1 MASWNEKVTGTAVRG
16 ASRDHTRP
24 ENVQRIN
31 KTGRDK
37 ADDFR
42 RVCCFAIAASICV
55 AFDLFLPEPANL
67 IAASA
72 LYAFFSIWFALIES
86 LSAPLFLNPI
96 SAYLWVQ
103 SIGPGV
109 ASLYVSL
116 ASGGNPIYF
125 GDIPVAITTVADGHA
140 IMVAGAWAFYVGMKQ
155 FRPREASPSRTLRSP
170 RPAVLIFSGV
180 FGIFFVVFNE
190 VMTRYLGSALMTCY
204 FLPVAVF
211 CMVALNPPR
220 AIRSERLQLFVLC
233 MGTIVLF
240 IVSLGRDSKSAIMAT
255 LLPLA
260 WWIVEGRRYLLA
272 AVVFPV
278 LIGAYLFVL
287 APLVSLVR
295 ATAPVERATHSILSQ
310 DSDELLGYMTR
321 VVSIDPLYAAKASM
335 DNTALRLASPV
346 AAGVVYKMACD
357 QGFLGGADWGYILPG
372 LIPRAVW
379 RDKPTIAQGYAFTAT
394 LGWAADADSATTS
407 TGETAAGEL
416 FWNFGWPGVLAGMY
430 LLGAA
435 VSSLTWRPA
444 GTDPRRGVFEM
455 MIYVSTMLNSFVTID
470 GFASAAVL
478 GCVISGIFFVIFL
491 RLRGL
496 WVRRNSSCAPAE
508 TALFSSITAG

>member
-1 MASWNEKVTGTAVRG
+1 MGKE
-16 ASRDHTRP
+16 
-24 ENVQRIN
+24 
-31 KTGRDK
+31 K

-42 RVCCFAIAASICV
+42 RACSFAIAASICV
-55 AFDLFLPEPANL
+55 GFDFFLSEPANL

-72 LYAFFSIWFALIES
+72 LYAVFSIWLALIES

-96 SAYLWVQ
+96 SMYLWVQ

-116 ASGGNPIYF
+116 ASGGDPIYF
-125 GDIPVAITTVADGHA
+125 GDIPVAVTTVAHGHA
-140 IMVAGAWAFYVGMKQ
+140 IMVAGAWAFYVGMKR
-155 FRPREASPSRTLRSP
+155 FRPREASPPRTLRSP

-180 FGIFFVVFNE
+180 FGIVFVVFDE
-190 VMTRYLGSALMTCY
+190 AMTRYLGSALTTCY
-204 FLPVAVF
+204 FLPVAVL

-220 AIRSERLQLFVLC
+220 AMGSERLRVFVLC

-240 IVSLGRDSKSAIMAT
+240 ILSLARDSKSALMAT

-260 WWIVEGRRYLLA
+260 WWIVQGRRYLLA

-295 ATAPVERATHSILSQ
+295 ITAPAERATHSILSGEPN
-310 DSDELLGYMTR
+310 ELLAYMTQ
-321 VVSIDPLYAAKASM
+321 VVSSDPLYAAKASM
-335 DNTALRLASPV
+335 DNTALRLISPV

-357 QGFLGGADWGYILPG
+357 QGFLGGSEWGYILPG
-372 LIPRAVW
+372 LVPRAVW
-379 RDKPTIAQGYAFTAT
+379 HDKPTIAQGFVFSAT
-394 LGWAADADSATTS
+394 LGWAVDADSATTS

-430 LLGAA
+430 LLGAV
-435 VSSLTWRPA
+435 VSSLTWRQA
-444 GTDPRRGVFEM
+444 GTDPRHGVFEM
-455 MIYVSTMLNSFVTID
+455 MIYVSTMFNSFQTID
-470 GFASAAVL
+470 GFASAAML
-478 GCVISGIFFVIFL
+478 GCVISGIFFAIFL

-496 WVRRNSSCAPAE
+496 WVGRNSSCAPAE
-508 TALFSSITAG
+508 AALFSNVTIG